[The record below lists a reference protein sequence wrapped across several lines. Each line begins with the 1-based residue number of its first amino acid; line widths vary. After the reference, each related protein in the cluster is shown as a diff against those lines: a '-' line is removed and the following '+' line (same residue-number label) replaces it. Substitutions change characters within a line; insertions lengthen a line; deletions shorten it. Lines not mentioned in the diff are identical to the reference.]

1 MALRPQTIKLEI
13 TSRLELIDVVQTVV
27 GRLASLV
34 GFNDETTHYMSVAVR
49 ESVTNAIRHGNDY
62 DERKHVA
69 VQVRFGEGTLEV
81 CVSDQGHGFD
91 PALLRN
97 PLADENLLRADGRG
111 IFFMRSFMDEVT
123 FTFTGAAG
131 TTVRM
136 VKRVGSPPVRT
147 GAERL

>member
-1 MALRPQTIKLEI
+1 
-13 TSRLELIDVVQTVV
+13 
-27 GRLASLV
+27 
-34 GFNDETTHYMSVAVR
+34 MSVAVR

-62 DERKHVA
+62 DERKRVA

-81 CVSDQGHGFD
+81 CVSDEGHGFD